1 MIHALGRKRVHQPEP
16 VARRP
21 AMAQPGKL
29 RLEALKGPASC
40 SRAGNKRPWRN
51 TAKSLRWCSHTSIPS
66 PAIRSCHFEGY
77 FDRTR
82 WLLQEPQEDLT
93 TGCQVNPG
101 VINTDA
107 AVFLGGRPAWRG
119 RLVRRFSNGVFEPQ
133 SPTRIPRDA
142 VGSPEVAPLL
152 IAPGKALRG
161 PLTRF
166 ALRGSPGPTSTHP
179 TSTSGF
185 SAGAVSLA

>member
-1 MIHALGRKRVHQPEP
+1 
-16 VARRP
+16 
-21 AMAQPGKL
+21 MAQPGKL

-40 SRAGNKRPWRN
+40 SRAGNKLPWRN

-101 VINTDA
+101 VIKTGA
-107 AVFLGGRPAWRG
+107 AVFWGGRPAWRGRPRPRVSGG